1 MPLALLPTVFLTLTF
16 ITLLTT
22 FLRAILAPLRKIPGP
37 AHTLLTPVPLI
48 VQEFSSNRRM
58 HIHQLHQKYG
68 PVVRI
73 APSEVSFTSLAAVR
87 EIYASSGS
95 GFDKTGL
102 YTLFMQFGTKSVR
115 SAVPLCK

>member
-1 MPLALLPTVFLTLTF
+1 
-16 ITLLTT
+16 
-22 FLRAILAPLRKIPGP
+22 
-37 AHTLLTPVPLI
+37 
-48 VQEFSSNRRM
+48 
-58 HIHQLHQKYG
+58 
-68 PVVRI
+68 VVRI